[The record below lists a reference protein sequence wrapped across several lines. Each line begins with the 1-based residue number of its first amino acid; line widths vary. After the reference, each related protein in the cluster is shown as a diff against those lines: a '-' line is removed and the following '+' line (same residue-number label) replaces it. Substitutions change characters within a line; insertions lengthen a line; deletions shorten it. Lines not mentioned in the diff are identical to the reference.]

1 MNDSKKSGM
10 GVLLVCAFLAAVSNS
25 GIFAALSDLQDKY
38 GFSDAGLGYIAAA
51 GFLTS
56 VVVSITVAPFADRGH
71 PKTQVVAGLAVSA
84 AGSALFALSGSLLAF
99 IVARGLIGAAMGT
112 AGPAIRALAAN
123 LDPSRAAERLGRLRG
138 IEMAGF
144 TGGPL
149 IGALLIEATSVNGM
163 FVFFCSFALFAL
175 LVVMPRQLPTLPSTG
190 ESQRLSLGLLRL
202 RPIRAA
208 SIASLTL
215 FLPVGIYDALWD
227 RYVTDRGG
235 TNLMVGLSF
244 LLYSIP
250 FIMFGARG
258 GRIADRRGARTM
270 ALAGIACAAPVVCI
284 YGLLTNAWLIVLF
297 GTVEGLVGALALPA
311 AQSMMARA
319 APAGRAAAAQGL
331 MGAGDLSTAA
341 IVSLIAPMIY
351 GSAGPEATFAVAAG
365 AMAVLGVVVA
375 YESREAR
382 D

>member
-71 PKTQVVAGLAVSA
+71 PKTLVVAGLAVSA

-270 ALAGIACAAPVVCI
+270 ALAGIAFAAPVVCI

>member
-1 MNDSKKSGM
+1 MTESKKSGM

-71 PKTQVVAGLAVSA
+71 PKMLVIAGLTVSA
-84 AGSALFALSGSLLAF
+84 AGSALFALSGSLFAF

-123 LDPSRAAERLGRLRG
+123 LDPNRAAERLGRLRG

-163 FVFFCSFALFAL
+163 FVFFCSFAVFAL
-175 LVVMPRQLPTLPSTG
+175 VVVAPRELPTLPSSG
-190 ESQRLSLGLLRL
+190 ESQRLSLELLRL

-250 FIMFGARG
+250 FVLFGARG
-258 GRIADRRGARTM
+258 GRIADQRGARTM
-270 ALAGIACAAPVVCI
+270 ALIGIACAAPVVCV

-297 GTVEGLVGALALPA
+297 GTVEGLVGAIALPA

-319 APAGRAAAAQGL
+319 APEGRAAAAQGL
-331 MGAGDLSTAA
+331 MGAGDLTTAA

-351 GSAGPEATFAVAAG
+351 GSAGPEVTFAVAAG
-365 AMAVLGVVVA
+365 AMAVLGLLVA
-375 YESREAR
+375 YESRDVR
-382 D
+382 N

>member
-1 MNDSKKSGM
+1 MNETKKSGM

-71 PKTQVVAGLAVSA
+71 PKTLVIAGLAVSA
-84 AGSALFALSGSLLAF
+84 AGSALFALSGSLFAF

-175 LVVMPRQLPTLPSTG
+175 FVVMPRQLPTLPSTG

-270 ALAGIACAAPVVCI
+270 ALVGIACAAPVVCI

-319 APAGRAAAAQGL
+319 APEGRAAAAQGL

-341 IVSLIAPMIY
+341 LVSLIAPMIY
-351 GSAGPEATFAVAAG
+351 GSAGPAATFAVAAG
-365 AMAVLGVVVA
+365 AMAVLGLVVA
-375 YESREAR
+375 YESRDSR

>member
-71 PKTQVVAGLAVSA
+71 PKTLVVAGLAFSA

>member
-1 MNDSKKSGM
+1 MNETKKSGM

-71 PKTQVVAGLAVSA
+71 PKTLVIAGLAVSA

-175 LVVMPRQLPTLPSTG
+175 FVVMPRQLPTLPSTG

-227 RYVTDRGG
+227 RYITDRGG

-250 FIMFGARG
+250 FVLFGARG

-270 ALAGIACAAPVVCI
+270 ALVGIACAAPVVCI
-284 YGLLTNAWLIVLF
+284 YGLLTKAWLIVLF
-297 GTVEGLVGALALPA
+297 GTVEGLVGAVALPA
-311 AQSMMARA
+311 AQSLMARA
-319 APAGRAAAAQGL
+319 APEGRAAAAQGL

-341 IVSLIAPMIY
+341 LVSLIAPMIY
-351 GSAGPEATFAVAAG
+351 GSAGPEATFAAAAG
-365 AMAVLGVVVA
+365 AMAVLGLVVA
-375 YESREAR
+375 YESRESR

>member
-1 MNDSKKSGM
+1 M

-71 PKTQVVAGLAVSA
+71 PKTLVIAGLAVSA
-84 AGSALFALSGSLLAF
+84 AGSALFALSGSLFAF

-175 LVVMPRQLPTLPSTG
+175 FVVMPRQLPTLPSTG

-270 ALAGIACAAPVVCI
+270 ALVGIACAAPVVCI

-319 APAGRAAAAQGL
+319 APEGRAAAAQGL

-341 IVSLIAPMIY
+341 LVSLIAPMIY
-351 GSAGPEATFAVAAG
+351 GSAGPAATFAVAAG
-365 AMAVLGVVVA
+365 AMAVLGLVVA
-375 YESREAR
+375 YESRDSR